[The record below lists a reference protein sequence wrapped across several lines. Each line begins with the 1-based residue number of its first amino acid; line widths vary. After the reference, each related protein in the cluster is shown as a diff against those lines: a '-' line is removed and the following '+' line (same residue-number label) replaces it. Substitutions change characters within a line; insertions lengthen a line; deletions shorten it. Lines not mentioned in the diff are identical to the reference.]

1 MTKKK
6 EEKVENGMSDF
17 SIEIKRDIVDIIND
31 SPSLVLLGEKEYVV
45 KNMRY
50 YSLYRICRLVM
61 DMRKADETL
70 DTDQKVITALCT
82 DLDAMCEIMAIV
94 LCNHRFTPDD
104 IHSYE
109 DVDDVL
115 SRNDKMVA
123 MMKAKVMNS
132 TFDTNQWAAI
142 VLGAIKS
149 IDLSGFFL
157 LKKSVSTLTDSLLMR
172 KKKSEETASQFM
184 QFMAVDNTHTK
195 YLKGTD
201 KKAWNN
207 YKEAYE
213 ANKQLETFMG
223 GLGANKLK
231 AGEEMEIP
239 VNKGKKKKKKE

>member
-1 MTKKK
+1 MSPVTLPFLVSRWQRLKTFTDMTKKK
-6 EEKVENGMSDF
+6 KEEEVKVENGMSDF

-31 SPSLVLLGEKEYVV
+31 SPSLILLGEKEYVV

-109 DVDDVL
+109 DVDDVM

-123 MMKAKVMNS
+123 IMKAKVMNS

-184 QFMAVDNTHTK
+184 EALSLQTQATSSEPSPNT
-195 YLKGTD
+195 D
-201 KKAWNN
+201 
-207 YKEAYE
+207 
-213 ANKQLETFMG
+213 
-223 GLGANKLK
+223 
-231 AGEEMEIP
+231 
-239 VNKGKKKKKKE
+239 

>member
-1 MTKKK
+1 MKKG
-6 EEKVENGMSDF
+6 VQENNTGENTLKDF
-17 SIEIKRDIVDIIND
+17 DIDVKRDILDIIND

-50 YSLYRICRLVM
+50 YSLGRIFRLAM
-61 DMRKADETL
+61 DMKKADETL

-82 DLDAMCEIMAIV
+82 DLDAMCEIVAIV

-109 DVDDVL
+109 DVDDVM

-142 VLGAIKS
+142 ILGAIKS

-157 LKKSVSTLTDSLLMR
+157 LRKSVNMLTDSHLTR

-184 QFMAVDNTHTK
+184 EALSLRMPQTSSEHSHNT
-195 YLKGTD
+195 D
-201 KKAWNN
+201 
-207 YKEAYE
+207 
-213 ANKQLETFMG
+213 
-223 GLGANKLK
+223 
-231 AGEEMEIP
+231 
-239 VNKGKKKKKKE
+239 

>member
-1 MTKKK
+1 MAKKK
-6 EEKVENGMSDF
+6 QEETVDDVMKDF
-17 SIEIKRDIVDIIND
+17 SLEVKRDIVDIIND
-31 SPSLVLLGEKEYVV
+31 SPSLVLLGDKEYVV
-45 KNMRY
+45 KDMRY
-50 YSLYRICRLVM
+50 YSLYRVCRLVM
-61 DMRKADETL
+61 DMKKADETL

-109 DVDDVL
+109 DVDDVM

-142 VLGAIKS
+142 ILGAIKS

-157 LKKSVSTLTDSLLMR
+157 LRKSVSTLTDSLLTR

-184 QFMAVDNTHTK
+184 EALSLRMPQTSSEPSPNT
-195 YLKGTD
+195 D
-201 KKAWNN
+201 
-207 YKEAYE
+207 
-213 ANKQLETFMG
+213 
-223 GLGANKLK
+223 
-231 AGEEMEIP
+231 
-239 VNKGKKKKKKE
+239 

>member
-1 MTKKK
+1 MTRKKK
-6 EEKVENGMSDF
+6 EEPKVENEMSDF

-31 SPSLVLLGEKEYVV
+31 SPSLVLLGDKEYVV

-70 DTDQKVITALCT
+70 DTDQKVVTALCT

-109 DVDDVL
+109 DVEDVM

-172 KKKSEETASQFM
+172 KKKSEETASLFTEALSLQT
-184 QFMAVDNTHTK
+184 QATSSEPLPNT
-195 YLKGTD
+195 D
-201 KKAWNN
+201 
-207 YKEAYE
+207 
-213 ANKQLETFMG
+213 
-223 GLGANKLK
+223 
-231 AGEEMEIP
+231 
-239 VNKGKKKKKKE
+239 